1 VTARRL
7 LYALLAP
14 VLLALTVFEVVEH
27 DTGLWQLLV
36 FALLP
41 DLALFAGIGSGL
53 ARGQLHPRA
62 VPLYNALHRFI
73 GPVVLIAAGYW
84 IGVPW
89 LVAGL
94 AWATHIAFDRALGY
108 GLRDP
113 AGFQRRARSTAT
125 TADRTR
131 VAHL

>member
-1 VTARRL
+1 MTARRL
-7 LYALLAP
+7 LY
-14 VLLALTVFEVVEH
+14 VLLALVLPAVATFEVVEH

-41 DLALFAGIGSGL
+41 DLALFAGVGSGM

-73 GPVVLIAAGYW
+73 GPVVLVASTYW

-94 AWATHIAFDRALGY
+94 AWAAHVNFDRALGY
-108 GLRDP
+108 GLRDA
-113 AGFQRRARSTAT
+113 AGFQRRASSTP
-125 TADRTR
+125 
-131 VAHL
+131 VVN